1 MMSDLAASDEFDLEL
16 VAVSTDSLP
25 VHRSLLT
32 PRTTNP
38 LCNLHIFVR
47 VWREKRKGGGPMIML
62 SDVTGEVFRQMPFQ
76 SKAFKLEVK
85 SIPGVSDLW
94 GAGHQVSSCLQR
106 PLRRRQPARCSGS
119 KRGEFSVN
127 EFPSQA
133 SYITSNLHQ
142 LPVDMDTA
150 DEVADLLRCEEHQ

>member
-1 MMSDLAASDEFDLEL
+1 
-16 VAVSTDSLP
+16 
-25 VHRSLLT
+25 
-32 PRTTNP
+32 
-38 LCNLHIFVR
+38 
-47 VWREKRKGGGPMIML
+47 MIML
-62 SDVTGEVFRQMPFQ
+62 SDVTGEVFRQTPFQ

-85 SIPGVSDLW
+85 SISGVSDLW

-106 PLRRRQPARCSGS
+106 PLRRRQPAHRSGS

-127 EFPSQA
+127 QFPSQA

-150 DEVADLLRCEEHQ
+150 DEVADLLRCEGHQ